1 VYTNRAS
8 TYAALKMW
16 EDALSDAREAVRIK
30 PDWLK
35 GYYRMGVCLVELKQ
49 YHEACRVFERG
60 LKFHPENDQMAK
72 ELKKVKDH
80 LKSLPKNAQAA
91 KSLGNELFK
100 EGKYEEA
107 LGLYKEALLLTVEGD
122 IDRDLRATILI
133 NCAECNRQLGEY
145 ESVIKQCDQALKL
158 KQGSVKA
165 HLRRGLACEKLEK
178 LERAKADFKIVIELD
193 PTNHIASAGLIR
205 CAKATQVRSSS
216 DQ

>member
-1 VYTNRAS
+1 
-8 TYAALKMW
+8 M
-16 EDALSDAREAVRIK
+16 
-30 PDWLK
+30 
-35 GYYRMGVCLVELKQ
+35 
-49 YHEACRVFERG
+49 
-60 LKFHPENDQMAK
+60 
-72 ELKKVKDH
+72 
-80 LKSLPKNAQAA
+80 
-91 KSLGNELFK
+91 
-100 EGKYEEA
+100 
-107 LGLYKEALLLTVEGD
+107 TVEGD

-133 NCAECNRQLGEY
+133 NCAECYRQLGEY